1 MESCLAYT
9 PHGDLTGTAVWALL
23 TDSTR
28 LEQAMDDEFLFDDDR
43 LTGRLLTPKEIER
56 LRRHAKK
63 AVAIARESFRQN
75 LLLPPDVNSTR

>member
-1 MESCLAYT
+1 
-9 PHGDLTGTAVWALL
+9 
-23 TDSTR
+23 
-28 LEQAMDDEFLFDDDR
+28 MDDEFLFDDDR